1 MKEEIVNKR
10 MSELLLNDDF
20 NLSIGYLCKLH
31 KNLFK
36 NVYVDCGIIRSYN
49 VRKRE
54 MSLNGETIDY
64 ADNHGIIT
72 LLNMI
77 FDREKVINYKS
88 LNEEEIVEKIANF
101 CAKIWLVHPFNEGN
115 TRLVALYTQKYLN
128 TLGFNVNNNYF
139 KDNALYFR
147 GALVRANYY
156 NYDLGVEA
164 DLSCL
169 IKFFKK
175 LLINHNIVLE
185 DSDFYVWELFSKQEE
200 SNKKR

>member
-88 LNEEEIVEKIANF
+88 LNEEEIVENQYKIIYLTARSMTQHDKTMHYLYSIKQDNDPKNKRSF
-101 CAKIWLVHPFNEGN
+101 SPRLLFFVPTLSERTHAVLRPEGAKCG
-115 TRLVALYTQKYLN
+115 VAIFLCT
-128 TLGFNVNNNYF
+128 
-139 KDNALYFR
+139 
-147 GALVRANYY
+147 
-156 NYDLGVEA
+156 
-164 DLSCL
+164 
-169 IKFFKK
+169 
-175 LLINHNIVLE
+175 
-185 DSDFYVWELFSKQEE
+185 LFSRFQLLF
-200 SNKKR
+200 SF

>member
-88 LNEEEIVEKIANF
+88 LNEEEIVENIANF
-101 CAKIWLVHPFNEGN
+101 CAKIWLVHPFNE
-115 TRLVALYTQKYLN
+115 VIQ
-128 TLGFNVNNNYF
+128 
-139 KDNALYFR
+139 D
-147 GALVRANYY
+147 
-156 NYDLGVEA
+156 
-164 DLSCL
+164 
-169 IKFFKK
+169 
-175 LLINHNIVLE
+175 
-185 DSDFYVWELFSKQEE
+185 
-200 SNKKR
+200 